1 MVAILVVFI
10 VLFAAFVVGFGSVG
24 LAAFWEDYGHV
35 KADSCEKHG
44 RRYSV
49 GEMVQDIL
57 FHDPQK
63 RGRNILLCT
72 ASMSIP
78 CIVILVLLGRRVLC
92 G

>member
-10 VLFAAFVVGFGSVG
+10 VLFSAFVVGFGSVG
-24 LAAFWEDYGHV
+24 LAVFWEDYGHV
-35 KADSCEKHG
+35 KADSCEKYG
-44 RRYSV
+44 RRHSV
-49 GEMVQDIL
+49 GEMVEDIL

-72 ASMSIP
+72 GSMTIP
-78 CIVILVLLGRRVLC
+78 CIVTLVLLGRRVLC

>member
-1 MVAILVVFI
+1 MVAIFVIFI

-24 LAAFWEDYGHV
+24 LAAFWEDYGRM
-35 KADSCEKHG
+35 KADSREKHG
-44 RRYSV
+44 LRYSAREV
-49 GEMVQDIL
+49 VQDIL

-72 ASMSIP
+72 AIMTIP
-78 CIVILVLLGRRVLC
+78 CIVALVLLGRRVLC

>member
-57 FHDPQK
+57 FHDQQK

-78 CIVILVLLGRRVLC
+78 CIVTLVLLGRLVLC

>member
-35 KADSCEKHG
+35 KADSCKKHG
-44 RRYSV
+44 RRYSA
-49 GEMVQDIL
+49 GEMIQDIL

-72 ASMSIP
+72 AVMSIP
-78 CIVILVLLGRRVLC
+78 CIVALVLLGRRALC

>member
-1 MVAILVVFI
+1 MIAILAVFI

-24 LAAFWEDYGHV
+24 LAAFWEDYGRV

-44 RRYSV
+44 RRYLI
-49 GEMVQDIL
+49 GEMIRDIL

-63 RGRNILLCT
+63 RGRDILLCT
-72 ASMSIP
+72 AIMSIP
-78 CIVILVLLGRRVLC
+78 CIVALVLLGRHVLC

>member
-10 VLFAAFVVGFGSVG
+10 ALFAAFVVGFGSVG
-24 LAAFWEDYGHV
+24 LAAFWEDYGRM
-35 KADSCEKHG
+35 KADSCQKHD
-44 RRYSV
+44 RRYSA
-49 GEMVQDIL
+49 GEMIQDIL

-72 ASMSIP
+72 AIMAIP
-78 CIVILVLLGRRVLC
+78 CIVALVLLGRRVLC